1 MIRKLFSGL
10 FVAVFGLAISQV
22 ASAQMYGGYAG
33 YGYLGA
39 NSATYAQSYYAS
51 PAVNGPTGYSSGY
64 AGYGMATPVSFR
76 SYSYGSYGYSS
87 GGCCGAPACAPVSR
101 CGLGCGLFGSR
112 CGGYS
117 SYYGGSGCGGYGGY
131 GYGGYAG
138 GCNTGCGSRLWSCRR
153 PFSSCGPSISCCTV
167 AAPSCCSPAPCCSTS
182 AGGTII
188 QPAAPMPMPAAPTPE
203 PAPAPTP
210 VAPQPAT

>member
-10 FVAVFGLAISQV
+10 LVAVFGLAISQV

-51 PAVNGPTGYSSGY
+51 PANYGYAGYSSGY
-64 AGYGMATPVSFR
+64 SGYGMASPVSFR

-87 GGCCGAPACAPVSR
+87 GGCCGVPACAPVSR
-101 CGLGCGLFGSR
+101 CGLGCGLFGSHFR
-112 CGGYS
+112 GYS
-117 SYYGGSGCGGYGGY
+117 SCYGGSACGGPVYS
-131 GYGGYAG
+131 GYAG
-138 GCNTGCGSRLWSCRR
+138 GCNSGCGSRAWSCRR
-153 PFSSCGPSISCCTV
+153 PVSACCPSISCCTV

-182 AGGTII
+182 TGGTIA
-188 QPAAPMPMPAAPTPE
+188 QPVAPMPMPAAPTPD
-203 PAPAPTP
+203 PTPAPTP